1 VWIAVLAALAW
12 TGTRAGA
19 GSGSDGFYL
28 TNVEMMQLVARG
40 AVAEALR
47 GFPGAVEDPIRV
59 TTGESGEADWL
70 VETELVSALAG
81 KGIAVEAGDLLRP
94 KPRTEVGERKG
105 STAAAPP
112 PPADLSFPVDTPP
125 ALLSGSPVPYPPEA
139 CAGRMEGSVS
149 VRLIVNEQ
157 GSVANVIVDE
167 SSGEPFESAVQKT
180 VEGYRYRPGQN
191 GGSPT
196 PSLVKLLF
204 RFPVVTEACESAVS
218 KGVDPAAASA
228 EAGKADSAS
237 ARAEAVPEASHPP
250 VTERGTTLSFR
261 VSEMEMRY
269 PDVGRRFG
277 VGPKRVERFARMRV
291 DLRLKRAGQL
301 LWAGT
306 AEHYASDRVPF
317 GALPYLESDAYAF
330 AKPEI
335 APGKWGRVLEPVLVS
350 GMIGGLVFL
359 FYANQ
364 TSN

>member
-1 VWIAVLAALAW
+1 
-12 TGTRAGA
+12 
-19 GSGSDGFYL
+19 
-28 TNVEMMQLVARG
+28 VASS
-40 AVAEALR
+40 
-47 GFPGAVEDPIRV
+47 
-59 TTGESGEADWL
+59 ESGEADWL

-81 KGIAVEAGDLLRP
+81 KGIAVHAGDLLRP
-94 KPRTEVGERKG
+94 KPRAQAGEKKG
-105 STAAAPP
+105 AAPAAP
-112 PPADLSFPVDTPP
+112 SAAADLSFPVDTPP

-139 CAGRMEGSVS
+139 CAGRMEGSVA

-157 GSVANVIVDE
+157 GSVANVVVDE

-180 VEGYRYRPGQN
+180 VESYRYRPGQS
-191 GGSPT
+191 GGNPA

-204 RFPVVTEACESAVS
+204 RFPVVTEACETAVS
-218 KGVDPAAASA
+218 RGVDPAAADA
-228 EAGKADSAS
+228 EVAKADSAAGES
-237 ARAEAVPEASHPP
+237 VAAAPVPL

-269 PDVGRRFG
+269 PEVGRKFW

-291 DLRLKRAGQL
+291 DLRLKRGGQV
-301 LWAGT
+301 LWAGS

-317 GALPYLESDAYAF
+317 GALPYLENDAYAF

-335 APGKWGRVLEPVLVS
+335 APGTWGRFLEPVLVS
-350 GMIGGLVFL
+350 GVIGGLVFL